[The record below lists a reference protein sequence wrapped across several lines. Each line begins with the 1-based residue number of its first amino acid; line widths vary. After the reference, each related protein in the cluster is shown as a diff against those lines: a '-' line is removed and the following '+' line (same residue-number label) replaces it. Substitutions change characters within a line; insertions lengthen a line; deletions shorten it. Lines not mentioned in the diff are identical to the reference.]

1 MKHLINWV
9 EIPVRDMDR
18 AWSFYGRVLGVDLR
32 RMEMGG
38 STYAL
43 FPTEDRFNAGAL
55 VKGPNRTPT
64 SDGALIYLDGSPDL
78 AEVLRKVARA
88 GGTVVMEKMFL
99 SKEAGY
105 AGIFIDSEGNQ
116 VCLQHM

>member
-9 EIPVRDMDR
+9 EISVADMDR
-18 AWSFYGRVLGVDLR
+18 ACKFYGSVLGVDFH

-38 STYAL
+38 FTYAL

-55 VKGPNRTPT
+55 VKGPDRVPGGGGT
-64 SDGALIYLDGSPDL
+64 LIYLDGSPDL
-78 AEVLRKVARA
+78 AEILKKVAKA
-88 GGTVVMEKMFL
+88 GGRVLMEKTLL

-105 AGIFIDSEGNQ
+105 AGLFLDSEGNSIG
-116 VCLQHM
+116 LQHM

>member
-18 AWSFYGRVLGVDLR
+18 ACAFYGRVLGVELQ

-64 SDGALIYLDGSPDL
+64 SDGTLIYLDGSPDL
-78 AEVLRKVARA
+78 AEILKKAAKA
-88 GGTVVMEKMFL
+88 GGSIVMEKMFL

-105 AGIFIDSEGNQ
+105 AGIFIDTEGNQ
-116 VCLQHM
+116 IGLQHM

>member
-1 MKHLINWV
+1 MNHLINWV

-18 AWSFYGRVLGVDLR
+18 ACRFYSRVFSVEVQ

-55 VKGPNRTPT
+55 VQGPDRTP
-64 SDGALIYLDGSPDL
+64 SADGALIYMDGSPDL
-78 AEVLRKVARA
+78 AEILKKVAKA
-88 GGTVVMEKMFL
+88 GGRVVMEKMFL

-105 AGIFIDSEGNQ
+105 AGVFVDTEGNRIS
-116 VCLQHM
+116 LQHM

>member
-1 MKHLINWV
+1 MKHLINWI

-18 AWSFYGRVLGVDLR
+18 ACAFYSNILGVDLQ
-32 RMEMGG
+32 RMELGG

-55 VKGPNRTPT
+55 VRGENRVP
-64 SDGALIYLDGSPDL
+64 SAQGILMYLDGSPDL
-78 AEVLRKVARA
+78 AEILKKVTKA
-88 GGTVVMEKMFL
+88 GGKVIMEKMLL

-105 AGIFIDSEGNQ
+105 AGVFVDSEGNSIG
-116 VCLQHM
+116 LQHM